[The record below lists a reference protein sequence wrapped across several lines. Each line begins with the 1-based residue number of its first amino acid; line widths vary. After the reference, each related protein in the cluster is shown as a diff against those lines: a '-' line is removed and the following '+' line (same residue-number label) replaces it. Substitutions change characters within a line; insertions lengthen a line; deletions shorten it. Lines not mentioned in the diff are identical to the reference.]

1 LARRR
6 PPRRGRRH
14 AFAGYPTWAYADD
27 ERILCA
33 YFMSWMGGGDP
44 TTQDIEGVYFV
55 ETD

>member
-1 LARRR
+1 MARRR